1 MKKGIILTFCL
12 LFLTVPC
19 SFAGDDFIFAPVISA
34 PEPGEMD
41 SYVISGDNGSEVFHV
56 FSLEPVAED
65 SYLVVGPNGE
75 SNVIIKMD

>member
-12 LFLTVPC
+12 IFLFATC
-19 SFAGDDFIFAPVISA
+19 SFAGDDFIFAP
-34 PEPGEMD
+34 PPDKPGLD
-41 SYVISGDNGSEVFHV
+41 GVDTYVITGDRGTEVFHV
-56 FSLEPVAED
+56 MSLDPVAKD